1 MHRGSPV
8 SCFAPIAGAAAIA
21 LFTALCAVACSNSS
35 PSTDGLGK
43 SGASGAAAGQG
54 GQQNSSAGAASAGA
68 FGSSAAGS
76 PAGGAGGQAGTPVN
90 DAGGDTASGAGGT
103 PSAGGAASYPPFTG
117 GGPCPANAL
126 LCDNFEEYTFVAMNP
141 PLLDELVP
149 NWAQYKF
156 HGYPRV
162 DPSKPYSGKQSATM
176 DTEAGSYRFAGLIHD
191 TADGVAAVPLA
202 HFGRVMVYLKALP
215 KTSQWTI
222 IELSGLLA
230 GSKTELATYGI
241 GGVGTRAGLSYSV
254 RPRQVS
260 GDGGIELRAGG
271 PQNAMENALATANC
285 TKTSDAADFPVAKW
299 VCVEWNIDAAKKEMH
314 LWLDQ
319 PQAAVDALGSGTA
332 CIAPAPATT
341 AWQGPEMFTK
351 VALDWEAYDSDSP
364 QQQVW
369 FDELAIGEKRI
380 GCPAPPAS
388 P

>member
-8 SCFAPIAGAAAIA
+8 PCFVRPMGVSAITLLA
-21 LFTALCAVACSNSS
+21 ALCAAACSNSS
-35 PSTDGLGK
+35 PSLDGLGK
-43 SGASGAAAGQG
+43 SGSAGSSAGQG
-54 GQQNSSAGAASAGA
+54 GQQNTNSSSRAGSAGSTGGGA
-68 FGSSAAGS
+68 
-76 PAGGAGGQAGTPVN
+76 PAGGANGQAGAPLK
-90 DAGGDTASGAGGT
+90 DAGEEANSEAGNA
-103 PSAGGAASYPPFTG
+103 PSAGGTASYPAFAG
-117 GGPCPANAL
+117 GGPCPESAL

-162 DPSKPYSGKQSATM
+162 DPSKPYLGKQSATM

-191 TADGVAAVPLA
+191 TPDGVAAVPLA
-202 HFGRVMVYLKALP
+202 HFGRVMVFLKALP
-215 KTSQWTI
+215 LTSQWTI

-241 GGVGTRAGLSYSV
+241 GGVGPRAGLSYTE
-254 RPRQVS
+254 RPRQLS
-260 GDGGIELRAGG
+260 SDGGIELRAGG
-271 PQNAMENALATANC
+271 PENAMENALATANC
-285 TKTSDAADFPVAKW
+285 TKTSDTADFPVAKW

-319 PQAAVDALGSGTA
+319 PQAEVDALGSGSA
-332 CIAPAPATT
+332 CVAPAAATT

-369 FDELAIGEKRI
+369 FDELAVGEKRI
-380 GCPAPPAS
+380 GCPPPPAS

>member
-1 MHRGSPV
+1 MYCGSPIP
-8 SCFAPIAGAAAIA
+8 CFAPVTGAAAIA
-21 LFTALCAVACSNSS
+21 LFSALCAVACSNSS
-35 PSTDGLGK
+35 PSMDGAGK
-43 SGASGAAAGQG
+43 AGSSGSSAAQG
-54 GQQNSSAGAASAGA
+54 GQPSGSAGAASAGA
-68 FGSSAAGS
+68 AGSSVAGS
-76 PAGGAGGQAGTPVN
+76 PASGGAGGQAGAATN
-90 DAGGDTASGAGGT
+90 AGGGGNSGSAGA
-103 PSAGGAASYPPFTG
+103 PSAAGAASYPAFTG
-117 GGPCPANAL
+117 GGLCPEGAL

-162 DPSKPYSGKQSATM
+162 DPSKPFSGKQSATM

-241 GGVGTRAGLSYSV
+241 GGVGTRAGLSYTQ

-271 PQNAMENALATANC
+271 PENATENALATANC
-285 TKTSDAADFPVAKW
+285 TKTSDTADFPVAKW

-319 PQAAVDALGSGTA
+319 PQAEVDALGSGAA
-332 CIAPAPATT
+332 CVAPAAATT

-380 GCPAPPAS
+380 GCPTPSAS

>member
-8 SCFAPIAGAAAIA
+8 PRFAPVTGASAITLLA
-21 LFTALCAVACSNSS
+21 ALCAVACSISS
-35 PSTDGLGK
+35 SSSAGLGK
-43 SGASGAAAGQG
+43 SGSAGSTAGQSA
-54 GQQNSSAGAASAGA
+54 QQNSSSSGSAGSATSLGGAPAAGADGQAGAALR
-68 FGSSAAGS
+68 
-76 PAGGAGGQAGTPVN
+76 
-90 DAGGDTASGAGGT
+90 DAGEESNSEAGNA
-103 PSAGGAASYPPFTG
+103 PSAGGAASYPAFTG
-117 GGPCPANAL
+117 GGPCPESAL

-162 DPSKPYSGKQSATM
+162 DPSKPYLGKQSATM

-191 TADGVAAVPLA
+191 TPDGVAAVPLA
-202 HFGRVMVYLKALP
+202 HFGRVMVFLKALP
-215 KTSQWTI
+215 STSQWTI

-241 GGVGTRAGLSYSV
+241 GGVGPRAGLSYTE

-271 PQNAMENALATANC
+271 PQSAMENALATANC
-285 TKTSDAADFPVAKW
+285 TKNADSVDFPVAKW
-299 VCVEWNIDAAKKEMH
+299 VCVEWNIDATKNEMH

-319 PQAAVDALGSGTA
+319 PQAAVDALGSGAA
-332 CIAPAPATT
+332 CVAPAPATT
-341 AWQGPEMFTK
+341 AWRGPEMFTK